1 MTIGVDYK
9 HEALGGC
16 LGKGCKVA
24 YGYDLVGDDYNA
36 EIPGSTP
43 KPDDDPLDDCGKD
56 SGASGKSTI
65 ILLPSSSYHV
75 IIIMSFSRSRYPCFW
90 YHCWKV

>member
-56 SGASGKSTI
+56 SGASGKSTTI
-65 ILLPSSSYHV
+65 IIIASCHNNHV
-75 IIIMSFSRSRYPCFW
+75 IL
-90 YHCWKV
+90 KVTVPMFLVSLLESLR